1 MFRRIFFLLYS
12 LNIDLCCLTSIDQ
25 YFSYEHD
32 KNKFT
37 IITCPSFISLFIV
50 ANITSRDISLSL
62 SLYQF
67 ACQHIVGSEETVKT
81 KRTFNTIRDN
91 LSIDEKFI
99 TITSGSF
106 GEGLEMEGSDID
118 LMYVFSNVHVY
129 EDINKVQFNSTETTF
144 VMDMDDCKLGFTH
157 LRLVQCNHANIL
169 EWCKQIGDSSYLSKN
184 HFISTSQ
191 HQGGLLHAHGPC
203 MSDINIFF
211 DIASCCHS
219 RQWILPA
226 HKWVTRPNTSWPSSD
241 LKSKIIDH
249 GILFVPIGCKGSKN
263 EDIEWRFSFSV
274 AEKLLIY
281 SFTHVQLISY
291 ALMKILLK
299 NVIDSDDDCKGLLC
313 SYYIKNIIFWV
324 SEELPLSLWQPEN
337 LIYCFMSCFERLL
350 YCVEYSMCP
359 HYFIPEINMFE
370 NKIEGHERQV
380 LLGRLNV
387 LYSYG
392 WRCILM
398 SKQLSE
404 YRVSTHSRVVA
415 SDERVEYIKHMFCT
429 KCVHLPLVEI
439 GRMSLSRYCQSSKL
453 QSYCHYFMSLKYNY
467 SAQYISVGDRNRNKT
482 QYNQYRTC
490 LSYLLYNLHHD
501 SVSDWLMLASLYYRM
516 KHYNTAINIVAY
528 AVSKCTPEKVYKEKN
543 LSSEQ
548 CALIKTKTIQ
558 SMSISRVLK
567 LLLVRAVTFPLQST
581 LIPEELELDVVN
593 DDHFLPPVV
602 YSHFLRFLCYYHLNN
617 INQCYNAL
625 ADLQLTIS
633 EDYFISD
640 NILRSSSYNF
650 LGVAFQLIG
659 NHEMAEF
666 PFLHAIK
673 LHKSYK
679 RAPQRLSMMQR
690 TPTLC
695 DSNV

>member
-1 MFRRIFFLLYS
+1 M
-12 LNIDLCCLTSIDQ
+12 
-25 YFSYEHD
+25 
-32 KNKFT
+32 
-37 IITCPSFISLFIV
+37 
-50 ANITSRDISLSL
+50 SL

-67 ACQHIVGSEETVKT
+67 ACRHIVGSEETVKT
-81 KRTFNTIRDN
+81 KRTLNTINDN
-91 LSIDEKFI
+91 LSVSEMFI
-99 TITSGSF
+99 QITSGSF
-106 GEGLEMEGSDID
+106 GEGLEMKGSDMD

-129 EDINKVQFNSTETTF
+129 EDINKVRLNSRETSF
-144 VMDMDDCKLGFTH
+144 VIDMDDCKPGFTH
-157 LRLVQCNHANIL
+157 LRLVQWYHANIL
-169 EWCKQIGDSSYLSKN
+169 RWCKQIGHSSYLSNELLKN
-184 HFISTSQ
+184 ELLSKSQ
-191 HQGGLLHAHGPC
+191 QLGGSHYVHGPC
-203 MSDINIFF
+203 VSDKDDLVDTALCF
-211 DIASCCHS
+211 HS

-226 HKWVTRPNTSWPSSD
+226 HKWVTRPNTSWPSSE

-274 AEKLLIY
+274 SEKLLIY
-281 SFTHVQLISY
+281 SFTHVQLICY

-299 NVIDSDDDCKGLLC
+299 DLIDSDDDCKGLLC

-324 SEELPLSLWQPEN
+324 SEELPLSLWRPEN

-415 SDERVEYIKHMFCT
+415 SDERVEYIKHIFCT
-429 KCVHLPLVEI
+429 KCVHLPLVET
-439 GRMSLSRYCQSSKL
+439 GRMSLPRYCQSSKL
-453 QSYCHYFMSLKYNY
+453 QSYFHYFMSLKYNY
-467 SAQYISVGDRNRNKT
+467 SAQQISVGGRNRNKT

-490 LSYLLYNLHHD
+490 LSYLLYSLHHD
-501 SVSDWLMLASLYYRM
+501 SVSGWLMLASFYYRM
-516 KHYNTAINIVAY
+516 KHYNTAINIATY
-528 AVSKCTPEKVYKEKN
+528 AVSKFTTEKVYDPEN
-543 LSSEQ
+543 LSNEQ
-548 CALIKTKTIQ
+548 YALMKTKTIQ
-558 SMSISRVLK
+558 SMIITRVIQ
-567 LLLVRAVTFPLQST
+567 LLLVRGIYFIPQST
-581 LIPEELELDVVN
+581 LIPEELELEVVN
-593 DDHFLPPVV
+593 DVHSLPPVV
-602 YSHFLRFLCYYHLNN
+602 YSHFLCFLCYYHLNN

-640 NILRSSSYNF
+640 NIERSISYNC

-659 NHEMAEF
+659 NHEMAELS
-666 PFLHAIK
+666 FLQVVE
-673 LHKSYK
+673 LDTTNN
-679 RAPQRLSMMQR
+679 RASQRLYMMQR
-690 TPTLC
+690 TSTVC

>member
-1 MFRRIFFLLYS
+1 M
-12 LNIDLCCLTSIDQ
+12 
-25 YFSYEHD
+25 
-32 KNKFT
+32 NKLT
-37 IITCPSFISLFIV
+37 IITCPSCISFFIV
-50 ANITSRDISLSL
+50 ANITPRDMSL

-67 ACQHIVGSEETVKT
+67 VCHHIVGSEETVKT
-81 KRTFNTIRDN
+81 KRTFNTIRDY
-91 LSIDEKFI
+91 LSTKQGLVQ
-99 TITSGSF
+99 ITSGSF
-106 GEGLEMEGSDID
+106 GEGLEMKGSDVD
-118 LMYVFSNVHVY
+118 MMFVYSHVHVY
-129 EDINKVQFNSTETTF
+129 EDINKVRFNSRETSC

-157 LRLVQCNHANIL
+157 LRLVQCNHPYIIK
-169 EWCKQIGDSSYLSKN
+169 WCKQIGHSSYLSNELIKN
-184 HFISTSQ
+184 KMISSSQ
-191 HQGGLLHAHGPC
+191 QSGDSTHVHGPC
-203 MSDINIFF
+203 VSDKYDVF
-211 DIASCCHS
+211 DVAQCFHS
-219 RQWILPA
+219 RKWILPVD
-226 HKWVTRPNTSWPSSD
+226 KWVTRPNTSWPSSV

-281 SFTHVQLISY
+281 SFTHVQLICY

-299 NVIDSDDDCKGLLC
+299 DVIDSDDDCKGLLC

-398 SKQLSE
+398 SKQLSK
-404 YRVSTHSRVVA
+404 YRVSTHSRVVP
-415 SDERVEYIKHMFCT
+415 SDERVEYIKDMLCT
-429 KCVHLPLVEI
+429 MCVCLRLIETGGKLCP
-439 GRMSLSRYCQSSKL
+439 RCQSPKL
-453 QSYCHYFMSLKYNY
+453 QSYFHYFMSLKCNE
-467 SAQYISVGDRNRNKT
+467 SAQHISVGGRNRNKT

-490 LSYLLYNLHHD
+490 LSYLLYSLHHD
-501 SVSDWLMLASLYYRM
+501 SVSGWLMLASFYYRM
-516 KHYNTAINIVAY
+516 KHYNTALNITTY
-528 AVSKCTPEKVYKEKN
+528 AVSKCTTEKVYHQIK

-548 CALIKTKTIQ
+548 YALIKTKTIQ
-558 SMSISRVLK
+558 SMSITRVLK
-567 LLLVRAVTFPLQST
+567 LLLVKIVGLARHST
-581 LIPEELELDVVN
+581 LIPEELELEVANRVYS
-593 DDHFLPPVV
+593 LPPVV

-617 INQCYNAL
+617 VNLCYNAL
-625 ADLQLTIS
+625 VDLQLTIS
-633 EDYFISD
+633 EDYFIL
-640 NILRSSSYNF
+640 NNMQRSRSYNC

-659 NHEMAEF
+659 NHEMAELS
-666 PFLHAIK
+666 FLQAVE
-673 LHKSYK
+673 LDATDN
-679 RAPQRLSMMQR
+679 RASQRLYMMQR
-690 TPTLC
+690 ISTVC